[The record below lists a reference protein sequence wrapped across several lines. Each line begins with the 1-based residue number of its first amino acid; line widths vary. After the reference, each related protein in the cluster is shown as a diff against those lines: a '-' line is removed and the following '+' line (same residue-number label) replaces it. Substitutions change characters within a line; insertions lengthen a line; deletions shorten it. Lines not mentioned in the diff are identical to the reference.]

1 MMMMMTP
8 STTATQT
15 APHHVVIVG
24 GGFAGLNCAQ
34 NLANQPHVKV
44 TLIDKRNF
52 HLFQPLLYQVATGSL
67 AASEIAS
74 PLRYVLRNA
83 KNVSVHLGEVTDFDL
98 ENKQVILADGQLAF
112 DELVIA
118 TGSHHHYFG
127 KDEWSSIAPGL
138 KTLEDALTMRRKILT
153 AFEAAERETDPVKRA
168 AWLTFIV
175 VGGGPTGVELAGSIA
190 DLARETLKGQ
200 FRSCALKETR
210 IIIAEGSPRALP
222 VFSENLSVKA
232 NEALKKLTI
241 ELKTQSLVVDVTHQS
256 ASIKSMAT
264 NEIETIATHTILWA
278 AGVMASGLGKKI
290 AEKTGAEIDRMG
302 RVVVSEDLSIPNHPN
317 IYVAGDLAN
326 FAHTE
331 GQKPLPG
338 VAPVAMQGGVHVAN
352 TILAK
357 LNTYQPSK
365 FNYIDKGSMAI
376 IGNNKAVARVG
387 SAEFSGFIAWAMWL
401 LIHVTFLVEFDN
413 KIVVIFNWATNY
425 LTRKRACRL
434 ITGDVDTPLLD
445 NDASN

>member
-1 MMMMMTP
+1 MT
-8 STTATQT
+8 TTATT
-15 APHHVVIVG
+15 TSTHHHIVIIG

-34 NLANQPHVKV
+34 RLANQPNVRV

-74 PLRYVLRNA
+74 PLRYVLRKA
-83 KNVSVHLGEVTDFDL
+83 KNVSVHLGEVVDFNV
-98 ENKQVILADGQLAF
+98 ETKQVILTDGELAF

-127 KDEWSSIAPGL
+127 KDEWASVAPGL
-138 KTLEDALTMRRKILT
+138 KTLEDALTMRRKILQ
-153 AFEAAERETDPVKRA
+153 AFEAAEREADPIKRQ
-168 AWLTFIV
+168 AWLTFVV

-200 FRSCALKETR
+200 FRTCVLQNTR

-222 VFSENLSVKA
+222 VFSENLSQKA
-232 NEALKKLTI
+232 NEALQELKI
-241 ELKTQSLVVDVTHQS
+241 ELKTQALVVDVTPHS
-256 ASIKSMAT
+256 ASIKSIPT
-264 NEIETIATHTILWA
+264 GEVETIATRTILWA

-290 AEKTGAEIDRMG
+290 AEKTNAELDRMG
-302 RVVVSEDLSIPNHPN
+302 RVVVAEDLSIPNYPN

-331 GQKPLPG
+331 GGQPLPG
-338 VAPVAMQGGVHVAN
+338 VAPVAMQGGLHVAES
-352 TILAK
+352 ILAK
-357 LNTYQPSK
+357 LNTYQPTK
-365 FNYIDKGSMAI
+365 FSYHDKGSMAI

-387 SAEFSGFIAWAMWL
+387 SSEFSGILAWFMWL
-401 LIHVTFLVEFDN
+401 VIHVMFLVEFDN
-413 KIVVIFNWATNY
+413 RVVVVFNWATNY
-425 LTRKRACRL
+425 ITRKRACRL
-434 ITGDVDTPLLD
+434 ITGDVNSPLLEV
-445 NDASN
+445 NQ

>member
-1 MMMMMTP
+1 MMMTTP
-8 STTATQT
+8 SAQP

-34 NLANQPHVKV
+34 RLANQPNVQV

-74 PLRYVLRNA
+74 PLRYVLRHA
-83 KNVSVHLGEVTDFDL
+83 KNVSVHLGEVIDFDL
-98 ENKQVILADGQLAF
+98 DAKQVLLADGHVAF
-112 DELVIA
+112 DELVVA

-138 KTLEDALTMRRKILT
+138 KTLEDALVMRRKILM

-190 DLARETLKGQ
+190 DLAHDTLKGQ
-200 FRSCALKETR
+200 FRSCALKDTK

-222 VFSENLSVKA
+222 VFSENLSAKA
-232 NEALKKLTI
+232 TDALKKLNI
-241 ELKTQSLVVDVTHQS
+241 ELKTQALVVDVTHHS
-256 ASIKSMAT
+256 ASIKSIAT
-264 NEIETIATHTILWA
+264 GEVETIATHTILWA

-290 AEKTGAEIDRMG
+290 ADKTGAEVDRMG
-302 RVVVSEDLSIPNHPN
+302 RVIVAEDLSIPNHPTV
-317 IYVAGDLAN
+317 YVAGDLAN

-331 GQKPLPG
+331 THQPLPG
-338 VAPVAMQGGVHVAN
+338 VAPVAMQGGAHVAES
-352 TILAK
+352 ILAK
-357 LNTYQPSK
+357 LNTYKTNK
-365 FNYIDKGSMAI
+365 FAYVDKGSMAI

-387 SAEFSGFIAWAMWL
+387 TAEFSGIVAWFMWL

-413 KIVVIFNWATNY
+413 KVMVMFNWATNY

-434 ITGDVDTPLLD
+434 ITGDVDRPLLD
-445 NDASN
+445 DDASN

>member
-1 MMMMMTP
+1 MMMMTTNTP
-8 STTATQT
+8 SQAT
-15 APHHVVIVG
+15 PHHVVIVG

-34 NLANQPHVKV
+34 RLSNQPNVKV

-74 PLRYVLRNA
+74 PLRYVLRDA

-98 ENKQVILADGQLAF
+98 ENKQVLLADGHLAF
-112 DELVIA
+112 DELVVA

-127 KDEWSSIAPGL
+127 KDEWSSVAPGL
-138 KTLEDALTMRRKILT
+138 KTLEDALAMRRKILM

-222 VFSENLSVKA
+222 VFSENLSAKA
-232 NEALKKLTI
+232 NDALKKLNI

-264 NEIETIATHTILWA
+264 NEVETIATHTILWA

-302 RVVVSEDLSIPNHPN
+302 RVVVSEDLSIPNHPS

-331 GQKPLPG
+331 GNQPLPG
-338 VAPVAMQGGVHVAN
+338 VAPVAMQGGLHVAES
-352 TILAK
+352 ILAK
-357 LNTYQPSK
+357 LNTYKTNK